1 MACRLSSSAGKDKV
15 DAKAAE
21 KAEEKEGKSLLRGAA
36 AERVLKAL
44 QRVEEKRRKRA
55 QRKAE
60 ARFQTQSHSNPS
72 LHSNSSLF

>member
-1 MACRLSSSAGKDKV
+1 MQTRLTFAHKGKDKV
-15 DAKAAE
+15 DAKVAE

-60 ARFQTQSHSNPS
+60 ARCP
-72 LHSNSSLF
+72 L